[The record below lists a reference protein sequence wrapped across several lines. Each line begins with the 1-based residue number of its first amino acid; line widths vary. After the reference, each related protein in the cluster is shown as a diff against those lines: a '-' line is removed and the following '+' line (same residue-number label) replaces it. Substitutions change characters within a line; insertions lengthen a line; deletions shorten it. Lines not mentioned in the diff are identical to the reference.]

1 MNNNMSAKMRRSIF
15 WLIILA
21 FIVAGLVYSFRPQA
35 ISVDLVKVA
44 QGRMVVTVEEE
55 GETRVKDVYMLSAP
69 VTGHML
75 RIDAEVGDDVLAA
88 DSLVAQIKPIDPEFL
103 DIRSEEEAR
112 AAVKTAEASLSLAE
126 AQLVEAQSEFE
137 FSVSELDRAK
147 KLIQKQ
153 VIPQRE
159 LDNAKRDY
167 KSKRAEVNTAKAALR
182 ARQYEL
188 AQARAHLVSPAD
200 VQTNDE
206 NCQCVTILSPITG
219 KILQVLHESEGVV
232 SMGTPLVEIGDPTDL
247 EIVVDFLSSD
257 AVRIQPG
264 QRVMIEEWGGES
276 TLQGTVQKI
285 EPFGF
290 TKTSALGIDEQRV
303 NVIIDLSDP
312 VEKWQRLAHGYQV
325 DARVVLWENENV
337 LKVPLTSLFRDG
349 DNWAVYIEKDNRAM
363 LQHVKLGQRNG
374 LEAEILEGLSKDTN
388 VISHPSNQI
397 SDGVRIE
404 ARDK

>member
-1 MNNNMSAKMRRSIF
+1 MSINLNAKTRRSIF
-15 WLIILA
+15 WLIILVL
-21 FIVAGLVYSFRPQA
+21 IVAGLIFTFRPQP
-35 ISVDLVKVA
+35 IPVDLIKVD
-44 QGRMVVTVEEE
+44 QGPMVVTVGEE

-75 RIDAEVGDDVLAA
+75 RIDAEVGDEVVAA
-88 DSLVAQIKPIDPEFL
+88 ETLVAQIKPIDPEFL
-103 DIRSEEEAR
+103 DVRSEEEAR
-112 AAVKTAEASLSLAE
+112 AAVKTAEASLALAE

-137 FSVSELDRAK
+137 FAITELERAN
-147 KLIQKQ
+147 KLIKQQ

-159 LDNAKRDY
+159 LDNAKRGY
-167 KSKRAEVNTAKAALR
+167 KSKRAVVNTAKAALR
-182 ARQYEL
+182 ARQFEL

-200 VQTNDE
+200 LQTNDQD
-206 NCQCVTILSPITG
+206 CKCITILSPITG
-219 KILQVLHESEGVV
+219 KILQVLHENEGVI
-232 SMGTPLVEIGDPTDL
+232 SMGTPLVEIGDPTNL

-276 TLQGTVQKI
+276 TLQGTVRKI

-312 VEKWQRLAHGYQV
+312 AEKWQRLAHGYQIE
-325 DARVVLWENENV
+325 ARVVLWESENV
-337 LKVPLTSLFRDG
+337 SKVPLTSLFRDN
-349 DNWAVYIEKDNRAM
+349 DNWAVFVEHENRAK

-374 LEAEILEGLSKDTN
+374 LEAEILEGLSAN
-388 VISHPSNQI
+388 AYVISHPSNQI
-397 SDGVRIE
+397 VDNILIK
-404 ARDK
+404 ARD

>member
-1 MNNNMSAKMRRSIF
+1 MSINLNAKTRRSIF
-15 WLIILA
+15 WLIILLL
-21 FIVAGLVYSFRPQA
+21 IVAGLIFTFRPQP
-35 ISVDLVKVA
+35 IPVDLIKVA
-44 QGRMVVTVEEE
+44 QGPMIVTVEEE

-75 RIDAEVGDDVLAA
+75 RIDAEVGDEVIAA
-88 DSLVAQIKPIDPEFL
+88 ETLVAQIRPINPEFL
-103 DIRSEEEAR
+103 DKRSEEEAR
-112 AAVKTAEASLSLAE
+112 AAIKTAEASLALAE
-126 AQLVEAQSEFE
+126 AQLVEAQSEFD
-137 FSVSELDRAK
+137 FAVTELERAN
-147 KLIQKQ
+147 KLIQQQ
-153 VIPQRE
+153 VIPQRA

-167 KSKRAEVNTAKAALR
+167 KSKRAGVNTAKAALR
-182 ARQYEL
+182 ARQFEL

-200 VQTNDE
+200 VQTNDQ

-219 KILQVLHESEGVV
+219 KILQVLHESEGVI
-232 SMGTPLVEIGDPTDL
+232 SMGTPLVEIGDPANL

-264 QRVMIEEWGGES
+264 QRVIIEEWGGES
-276 TLQGTVQKI
+276 ALQGTVRKI

-312 VEKWQRLAHGYQV
+312 TEKWQRLAHGYQIE
-325 DARVVLWENENV
+325 ARVVLWESENV
-337 LKVPLTSLFRDG
+337 SKVPLTSLFRDN
-349 DNWAVYIEKDNRAM
+349 DNWAVYVEQENRAK

-374 LEAEILEGLSKDTN
+374 LEAEILEGLPEGSQ

-397 SDGVRIE
+397 VDGIRVKP
-404 ARDK
+404 RD

>member
-1 MNNNMSAKMRRSIF
+1 MSINLNAKTRRSIF
-15 WLIILA
+15 WLIILVL
-21 FIVAGLVYSFRPQA
+21 IVAGLIFTFRPQP
-35 ISVDLVKVA
+35 IPVDLIKVD
-44 QGRMVVTVEEE
+44 QGPMVVTVGEE

-75 RIDAEVGDDVLAA
+75 RIDAEVGDEVVAA
-88 DSLVAQIKPIDPEFL
+88 ETLVAQIKPIDPEFL
-103 DIRSEEEAR
+103 DVRSEEEAR
-112 AAVKTAEASLSLAE
+112 AAVKTAEASLALAE

-137 FSVSELDRAK
+137 FAITELERAN
-147 KLIQKQ
+147 KLIQQQ

-159 LDNAKRDY
+159 LDNAKRGY
-167 KSKRAEVNTAKAALR
+167 KSKRAVVNTAKAALR
-182 ARQYEL
+182 ARQFEL

-200 VQTNDE
+200 LQTNDQD
-206 NCQCVTILSPITG
+206 CKCITILSPITG
-219 KILQVLHESEGVV
+219 KILQVLHENEGVI
-232 SMGTPLVEIGDPTDL
+232 SMGTPLVEIGDPTNL

-276 TLQGTVQKI
+276 TLQGTVRKI

-312 VEKWQRLAHGYQV
+312 AEKWQRLAHGYQIE
-325 DARVVLWENENV
+325 ARVVLWESENV
-337 LKVPLTSLFRDG
+337 SKVPLTSLFRDN
-349 DNWAVYIEKDNRAM
+349 DNWAVFVEHENRAK

-374 LEAEILEGLSKDTN
+374 LEAEILEGLSAN
-388 VISHPSNQI
+388 AYVISHPSNQI
-397 SDGVRIE
+397 VDNILIK
-404 ARDK
+404 ARD